1 MEDYWG
7 GKNADTEAAGEQ
19 PVQETAVADAPAAA
33 AAEPVAADNDI
44 DMIE

>member
-7 GKNADTEAAGEQ
+7 AKEEGGEAT
-19 PVQETAVADAPAAA
+19 TATDAPAAA
-33 AAEPVAADNDI
+33 AAVDGGDI